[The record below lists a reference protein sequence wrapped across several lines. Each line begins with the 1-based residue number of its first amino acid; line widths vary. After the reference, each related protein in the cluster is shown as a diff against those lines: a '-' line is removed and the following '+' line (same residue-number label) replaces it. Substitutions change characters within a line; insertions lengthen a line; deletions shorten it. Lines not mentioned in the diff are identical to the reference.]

1 MGRAVRV
8 RDDLVIPAAEIV
20 LHYVRASGPGGQN
33 VNKVASKAV
42 LRFNVRDS
50 PSLAAADRERVLARL
65 APRLTNEGELVL
77 ASGVYRDQSRN
88 RGASASATAS
98 QDAPLAGRCRAPP
111 RRETRARRAQ
121 ARAAIAR
128 VSGGGDAR
136 VRGQFRPRRDV
147 SRQKF
152 DAASSAY
159 VER

>member
-88 RGASASATAS
+88 RASPRSCARRFGVRDRVT
-98 QDAPLAGRCRAPP
+98 GRAP
-111 RRETRARRAQ
+111 
-121 ARAAIAR
+121 
-128 VSGGGDAR
+128 
-136 VRGQFRPRRDV
+136 RGPL
-147 SRQKF
+147 
-152 DAASSAY
+152 
-159 VER
+159 